1 VEVKKV
7 TGGRESRILGG
18 AGIFLAVL
26 LLVLAAPVSVPAA
39 EKVIRHTVQKGDN
52 LTLLAGYYYKD
63 PRQWKQIYNL
73 NREAVKGPHLLYPGT
88 ILEIEADPSLQ
99 WAIPYA
105 DYLSRVYD

>member
-1 VEVKKV
+1 M

-18 AGIFLAVL
+18 AGIFLVVL

-52 LTLLAGYYYKD
+52 LTLLAGYYYKN
-63 PRQWKQIYNL
+63 PRQWRQIYNV
-73 NREAVKGPHLLYPGT
+73 NREVLADPHLLDPGMV
-88 ILEIEADPSLQ
+88 LKIEADPSLQ

>member
-7 TGGRESRILGG
+7 MSRREPGILGC
-18 AGIFLAVL
+18 AGTFLAVL
-26 LLVLAAPVSVPAA
+26 LLAAPAAVPAA
-39 EKVIRHTVQKGDN
+39 ERTIRHTVLKGDS

-63 PRQWKQIYNL
+63 PRQWKQIYNV
-73 NREAVKGPHLLYPGT
+73 NREVLADPHLLVPGT
-88 ILEIEADPSLQ
+88 VLKIEADPSLQ

>member
-7 TGGRESRILGG
+7 MSRRESGILGS

-26 LLVLAAPVSVPAA
+26 LLAAPAAVPAA
-39 EKVIRHTVQKGDN
+39 EEIIRHTVRKGD
-52 LTLLAGYYYKD
+52 TLMLMAGYYYKD
-63 PRQWKQIYNL
+63 PRQWKQIYSV
-73 NREAVKGPHLLYPGT
+73 NREVLADPHLVVPGMV
-88 ILEIEADPSLQ
+88 LKIEADPSLQ